1 MDYTTIEF
9 SQEDNI
15 GIIRLNR
22 PHRMNA
28 VIEEMYIEIQQALK
42 AAENDPS
49 MRAVILS
56 GSVLEK
62 NGVAKQAFCAGA
74 DLKKHA
80 EGDRTEAQKRKY
92 IMLGQYATKALYE
105 FPKPAIA
112 AINGPARGAGV
123 EMALNCD
130 FVFMAHDAT
139 VALTETGLGTFIGGA
154 VTYNLVRMVG
164 LQKAKEIVYTG
175 TVIDGKKA
183 VEMGLAL
190 RTYPIEE
197 LFSQAKAFAKLL
209 AARAPVSLQLA
220 KKRIQQMYGFDHDA
234 ILLLEADAVFTC
246 MNTEDWHEG
255 IRSFNEGRP
264 PDFKGL

>member
-1 MDYTTIEF
+1 MEYTSIEYM
-9 SQEDNI
+9 QEDNI

-22 PHRMNA
+22 PYRMNA

-42 AAENDPS
+42 AAKADTGV
-49 MRAVILS
+49 RAVILT

-62 NGVAKQAFCAGA
+62 NGVVKQAFCAGA

-105 FPKPAIA
+105 FPKPTIA

-139 VALTETGLGTFIGGA
+139 VALTETSLGTFVGGA

-164 LQKAKEIVYTG
+164 LQAAKEIVYAG
-175 TVIDGKKA
+175 SVIDGERA
-183 VEMGLAL
+183 VELGLAL
-190 RTYPIEE
+190 RTYPIEA
-197 LFSQAKAFAKLL
+197 LFAEAKAFAELL
-209 AARAPVSLQLA
+209 AARAPVSLQWA
-220 KKRIQQMYGFDHDA
+220 KKRLQQMYGFDHDTV
-234 ILLLEADAVFTC
+234 LLLEADAVFSC

-255 IRSFNEGRP
+255 IRSFNEGRAP
-264 PDFKGL
+264 EFKGV

>member
-1 MDYTTIEF
+1 MEYSTIEYF
-9 SQEDNI
+9 KEDNI

-28 VIEEMYIEIQQALK
+28 VIEEMYMEIQQALK
-42 AAENDPS
+42 AAESDNTV
-49 MRAVILS
+49 RAVILT
-56 GSVLEK
+56 GSVLKK
-62 NGVAKQAFCAGA
+62 NGVVKQAFCAGA

-92 IMLGQYATKALYE
+92 IMLAQYATKALYE
-105 FPKPAIA
+105 FPKPTIA
-112 AINGPARGAGV
+112 AVNGPARGAGV

-130 FVFMAHDAT
+130 FVFMADDAT
-139 VALTETGLGTFIGGA
+139 MALTETGLGTFIGGA

-164 LQKAKEIVYTG
+164 LQTAKEIVYAG
-175 TVIDGKKA
+175 TLIDGKKA
-183 VEMGLAL
+183 VDLGLAL

-197 LFSQAKAFAKLL
+197 LLTEAKAFARTL

-220 KKRIQQMYGFDHDA
+220 KKRLQQMYGFDHETV
-234 ILLLEADAVFTC
+234 LLLEADAIFTC

-255 IRSFNEGRP
+255 IRAFKERRAP
-264 PDFKGL
+264 VFKGV

>member
-1 MDYTTIEF
+1 MEYTTIEYLQAD
-9 SQEDNI
+9 SI

-42 AAENDPS
+42 AAEKDAAV
-49 MRAVILS
+49 RTVILT

-62 NGVAKQAFCAGA
+62 NGVVKQAFCAGA

-105 FPKPAIA
+105 FPKPTIA

-130 FVFMAHDAT
+130 FVFMANNAT
-139 VALTETGLGTFIGGA
+139 IALTETGLGTFIGGA

-164 LQKAKEIVYTG
+164 LQAAKEIVYTG
-175 TVIDGKKA
+175 TVINGEKA
-183 VEMGLAL
+183 VELGLAL

-197 LFSQAKAFAKLL
+197 LFTQTIEFARLL
-209 AARAPVSLQLA
+209 AARAPVSLYWA
-220 KKRIQQMYGFDHDA
+220 KKRIQQMYGFDHDTV
-234 ILLLEADAVFTC
+234 LLLEADAVFSC

-264 PDFKGL
+264 PLFKGV

>member
-1 MDYTTIEF
+1 MEYTTIEYL
-9 SQEDNI
+9 QEDNI

-28 VIEEMYIEIQQALK
+28 VIEEMYVEIQEALK
-42 AAENDPS
+42 IAKHDPS
-49 MRAVILS
+49 VRAIILT

-62 NGVAKQAFCAGA
+62 NGVMKQAFCAGA

-105 FPKPAIA
+105 FPKPTIA

-123 EMALNCD
+123 ELALNCD
-130 FVFMAHDAT
+130 FVFMAHEAT
-139 VALTETGLGTFIGGA
+139 VALTETSLGTFIGGA

-164 LQKAKEIVYTG
+164 LQAAKEIVYAG

-183 VEMGLAL
+183 AGLGLAL
-190 RTYPIEE
+190 RAYPIED
-197 LFSQAKAFAKLL
+197 LFKEAKAFANVL
-209 AARAPVSLQLA
+209 ASQAPVSLQLA
-220 KKRIQQMYGFDHDA
+220 KKRIQQMYGFDHDS

-255 IRSFNEGRP
+255 ISSFKEGRP
-264 PDFKGL
+264 PQFKGV